1 MAKGLAVVSGSN
13 DVVFKALETGVV
25 VLGSSNTSTSVHVTG
40 SMSITGSLVLNGVDV
55 DQKLKDLFDDLDP
68 SDLDSI
74 KELAVAQRIDES
86 VVYEDVVSIYADAKP
101 GVEDALV
108 TSGGLILRGPREGWR
123 FAKSLYPSEAGAK
136 INWYFYNGDPTT
148 AGTENRELGTLQSMY
163 AVVTMDSTGANS
175 KPYFAVYTVPEG
187 DGQDAASW
195 YRTRQVYASGVD
207 GSTFTAGTQY
217 LIYFGDEAPLVHPEL
232 PRIQL
237 TLTTFEPG
245 GGTGGTV
252 GPQGSDE
259 RILYLALVSDSSSTD
274 ADFVVR
280 SVGIRFGDGSTDDS
294 LREFMLQIRNRSFG
308 TLEVSG
314 DATIGGNLTV
324 GTDHTNLLN
333 VQSRLRIPRILRTDT
348 TALAYMRDNAADLEG
363 EMFYLKGTGD
373 DSDGT
378 FPQGNKFYYNEE
390 GRWFESSNF
399 WSA

>member
-25 VLGSSNTSTSVHVTG
+25 VLGSSTTSTSVHVTG

-68 SDLDSI
+68 ADLDSI
-74 KELAVAQRIDES
+74 KELAVAQKVTSS
-86 VVYEDVVSIYADAKP
+86 VTYEDVSAVWASAQAP
-101 GVEDALV
+101 VEDSLV
-108 TSGGLILRGPREGWR
+108 QVGGIITRGPRPGWR
-123 FAKSLYPSEAGAK
+123 FAKSVYPSNPAAK
-136 INWYFYNGDPTT
+136 IAWYFYNGDPTT
-148 AGTENRELGTLQSMY
+148 GGENKTLGELQAMY

-187 DGQDAASW
+187 DGQDASW
-195 YRTRQVYASGVD
+195 YRSRQVYASGVD
-207 GSTFTAGTQY
+207 GSTFTSGTKY
-217 LIYFGDEAPLVHPEL
+217 LFYFGDEAPLLHPEL

-245 GGTGGTV
+245 GGTGGSV
-252 GPQGSDE
+252 GLQDSSE
-259 RILYLALVSDSSSTD
+259 RILYLAMASDSGNAD
-274 ADFVVR
+274 ADFVME

-294 LREFMLQIRNRSFG
+294 IREIKLDIRNRSMG
-308 TLEVSG
+308 TLTVTG
-314 DATIGGNLTV
+314 DGTIGGSLTV
-324 GTDHTNLLN
+324 GTDHTDLLN
-333 VQSRLRIPRILRTDT
+333 VQARLRIPRILRTDT

-363 EMFYLKGTGD
+363 EMFYLKGAGD
-373 DSDGT
+373 DADEI